1 MIIQQYSKSSQDK
14 QPTEINPCTL
24 ADLFSFL
31 QAVDGVPAWIIGDVI
46 AGMRLQVKIMW
57 LQCRLLECHI
67 L

>member
-1 MIIQQYSKSSQDK
+1 MTIRQYSKSSQDK